1 MLRVRNHHY
10 RVLPPREPRL
20 RKRSLKEDQINRP
33 LAPRNPNRTI
43 VIKESFDAEVLKS
56 LNRETVNSE
65 KMQDQDQDQD
75 PKDLEDS
82 RRGRKVAKSLA
93 SKQDLKLA
101 QIKLLVNKFKT
112 IKFETTF
119 INNCLFFLQHSWLRN
134 YLSCVYQSTPGP
146 AYFCVKLFVWSP
158 KSNSEI

>member
-1 MLRVRNHHY
+1 M
-10 RVLPPREPRL
+10 
-20 RKRSLKEDQINRP
+20 
-33 LAPRNPNRTI
+33 
-43 VIKESFDAEVLKS
+43 IKESFDAEVLKS

-65 KMQDQDQDQD
+65 KMQDQDQD

-119 INNCLFFLQHSWLRN
+119 INNCLFFLQHSLD
-134 YLSCVYQSTPGP
+134 
-146 AYFCVKLFVWSP
+146 
-158 KSNSEI
+158 